1 MKISD
6 LNKITITD
14 LKNFDWESAK
24 SRLKSF
30 DWESVKD
37 RLISNPTPLVCI
49 LIVIITTVAVS
60 KALLRVHKDT
70 EKTKQTEIAKLHEQV
85 KALNGLEATQK
96 QYNDF
101 FTKIPDVISESKL
114 SEILGDAAIARNI
127 QILSSSTPNKKSSV
141 YVNLTSVGITIASES
156 YTDIVRFIHDIENS
170 PYSIHV
176 EKWSGNLIVP
186 FLIRQRFSQQGGQQG
201 TEKTIAN
208 KPIEVK
214 VKIGIVEFKND

>member
-30 DWESVKD
+30 DWKSVKD
-37 RLISNPTPLVCI
+37 RLISNPTPLICI

-60 KALLRVHKDT
+60 KALRVHKDT

-85 KALNGLEATQK
+85 EALNGLEATQK

-114 SEILGDAAIARNI
+114 SEILGDIAIARNI

-141 YVNLTSVGITIASES
+141 YVNLTSVEITIASES

-170 PYSIHV
+170 PYSIRV
-176 EKWSGNLIVP
+176 EKWSGNLIIP
-186 FLIRQRFSQQGGQQG
+186 SLIRQRFSQQGGQQG

-208 KPIEVK
+208 KSIEVK